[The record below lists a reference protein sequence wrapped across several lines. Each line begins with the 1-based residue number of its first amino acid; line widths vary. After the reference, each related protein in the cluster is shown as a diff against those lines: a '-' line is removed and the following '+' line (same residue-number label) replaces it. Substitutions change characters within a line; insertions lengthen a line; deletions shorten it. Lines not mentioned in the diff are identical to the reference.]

1 MDGRPNRGEPVN
13 ISSCAG
19 AWLNW
24 SVYIERTMH
33 NSPASCESPGSS
45 ELIHVPC
52 GPTCANWCGLA
63 NSLGCPLM
71 NAKRS
76 PSKIESGHG
85 LRSHFRSSVL
95 WSNKS
100 CWGGEPAMC
109 K

>member
-52 GPTCANWCGLA
+52 GPTCANWCGLPK
-63 NSLGCPLM
+63 GMPLM
-71 NAKRS
+71 NAS
-76 PSKIESGHG
+76 AAFQIESGHG
-85 LRSHFRSSVL
+85 LRSHFRSSGL
-95 WSNKS
+95 
-100 CWGGEPAMC
+100 
-109 K
+109 